1 MPFANDCLE
10 TVGVCPNK
18 IPFTSIGQGAEG
30 EIQIALRD
38 PRSGDVIDLTLYGI
52 GTGVVPSSSLSSSSF
67 SSSSWSSSS
76 SSSSSSIPKHGVE
89 IVTKTRPEDPR
100 PWFEKMT
107 ETPTEADAKIGLVT
121 LVVTTQ
127 ESRRVG
133 IWTAMALIW
142 EHGILRK
149 LFPFYYEV
157 IPNLA
162 MSNYGGTITLPE
174 LRLAIRDVCPEIN
187 FLLDAKEYD
196 EHELMWA
203 IRRPIEYWNEI
214 PPPVRTFSM
223 EDFPFRY
230 HWLEASVGE
239 LMRMVAVWM
248 RRNDLDYSAAG
259 LTVADTKKWP
269 DYMKLGM
276 ERLNE
281 YKAFVRQKKI
291 EINIQGGFQQ
301 MGGWR
306 TTPVR

>member
-1 MPFANDCLE
+1 
-10 TVGVCPNK
+10 
-18 IPFTSIGQGAEG
+18 
-30 EIQIALRD
+30 
-38 PRSGDVIDLTLYGI
+38 
-52 GTGVVPSSSLSSSSF
+52 
-67 SSSSWSSSS
+67 
-76 SSSSSSIPKHGVE
+76 VE
-89 IVTKTRPEDPR
+89 IVTKARPEDPY

-107 ETPTEADAKIGLVT
+107 ETPTEANARLGLVT
-121 LVVTTQ
+121 LTVTGD
-127 ESRRVG
+127 ESCRVG
-133 IWTAMALIW
+133 IWAAMALIW
-142 EHGILRK
+142 EHGVLRK

-162 MSNYGGTITLPE
+162 AYNPGGTITLPE
-174 LRLAIRDVCPEIN
+174 IRLAIRDVCPEMN

-203 IRRPIEYWNEI
+203 IRRPIEYWNEV
-214 PPPVRTFSM
+214 PPPVRVFSM

-239 LMRMVAVWM
+239 LMRMVATWM

-269 DYMKLGM
+269 DYMKMGM
-276 ERLNE
+276 DRLNE
-281 YKAFVRQKKI
+281 YKTFVKQKKI

-301 MGGWR
+301 IGGWR